1 MPHHV
6 DPPKR
11 RAPIA
16 PVWFFVSVLFLA
28 VLGIKPRPS
37 LALSPVL
44 SVNYITS
51 PIGPLYSSFVLVMD
65 LGTVWNHLSACVHD
79 PSPTQPHV
87 DTFTR
92 QQRFHFPT
100 LHVSPQMVANVLL
113 FIPSTFDFSY
123 FIIMQNLKRSPP
135 LLPQLRFHTVAVQ
148 KCQDSYS
155 VAAFLKHSL
164 GLGWHS

>member
-1 MPHHV
+1 MPRPV
-6 DPPKR
+6 DSPKR
-11 RAPIA
+11 WAPIA

-51 PIGPLYSSFVLVMD
+51 PISPSLLLLCSGHGSWHCLEY
-65 LGTVWNHLSACVHD
+65 LSACVHD
-79 PSPTQPHV
+79 LSLTQPHI

-164 GLGWHS
+164 SLGWHS